1 MMANLF
7 SVFDPS
13 TSIMKLNLNWISSM
27 ISFLIIPSMFWL
39 IPNRFYFIW
48 NKICMTLHQ
57 EFKTLMKID
66 YKLSSTMIFIM
77 FFMMILINNIFGL
90 FPYIFTSTS
99 HMTMTLTF
107 SLTLWLILMI
117 YGWLNVTQNMFAHLI
132 PAGTPAA
139 LMPFMVLIETISNL
153 IRPMTLAVR
162 LSANMIAGHLLITLL
177 SQTTAKVPLMMISIM
192 IIVQMLLLT
201 LESAVAVI
209 QAYVFSTLS
218 TLYSS
223 EIS

>member
-13 TSIMKLNLNWISSM
+13 TSILKMNLNWISSM
-27 ISFLIIPSMFWL
+27 IGFLIIPSIYWL
-39 IPNRFYFIW
+39 IPNRMYFIW
-48 NKICMTLHQ
+48 NKISMTLHQ

-66 YKLSSTMIFIM
+66 YKISSTSIFIM
-77 FFMMILINNIFGL
+77 MFMMILINNVLGL

-99 HMTMTLTF
+99 HLTMTLSF
-107 SLTLWLILMI
+107 SLTLWLMLMI
-117 YGWLNVTQNMFAHLI
+117 YGWMNTTQNMFAHLI
-132 PAGTPAA
+132 PAGTPSI

-177 SQTTAKVPLMMISIM
+177 SQTTAQVSIMMIGIM
-192 IIVQMLLLT
+192 IIVQILLLT

-223 EIS
+223 EIN